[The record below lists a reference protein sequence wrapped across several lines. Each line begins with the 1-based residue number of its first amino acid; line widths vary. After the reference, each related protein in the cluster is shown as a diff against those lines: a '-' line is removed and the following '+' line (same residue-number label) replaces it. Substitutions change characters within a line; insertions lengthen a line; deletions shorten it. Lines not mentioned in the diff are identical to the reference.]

1 MRRPVSTDSA
11 SRPRAPV
18 STRHALA
25 LAFDLALRRD
35 PVHSLV
41 VPLLLRGP
49 WILAIALLPE
59 PGPHERTAGR
69 LALGAVALVGDLVT
83 ALVVGAM
90 LRVRARSVFNT
101 APGVRPAPVGACY
114 AAGLRRVPWL
124 FATEAMRNFTLA
136 LAFVP
141 SAFAGFD
148 PAAAAGSPLK
158 PVLLAAISLALA
170 VPALFVLFRLGVA
183 TEAVVLDAPDLA
195 TAFQSSFVRM
205 KGRMERWLELIMAG
219 GVLVLVPALLMTAV
233 WLLLPA
239 LSWTTSVSIM
249 WLLVAGMWPVL
260 QYAWTFFYLRLI
272 EIEPFLVSSP
282 APAPTTVS
290 PSNG

>member
-1 MRRPVSTDSA
+1 VSTDPA

-25 LAFDLALRRD
+25 LAFDLAFRRD

-69 LALGAVALVGDLVT
+69 LALGAVALVGDLIT

-101 APGVRPAPVGACY
+101 APGVRPAPASACY

-141 SAFAGFD
+141 SAFAGLD
-148 PAAAAGSPLK
+148 PAAEAPLK
-158 PVLLAAISLALA
+158 PALLAAISLALA
-170 VPALFVLFRLGVA
+170 VPAIFVLFRLGVA
-183 TEAVVLDAPDLA
+183 TEAVVLDASDLA
-195 TAFQSSFVRM
+195 GAFQSSFLRM
-205 KGRMERWLELIMAG
+205 RGRIERWFELIMAG

-233 WLLLPA
+233 WLMVPA
-239 LSWTTSVSIM
+239 LSWTTSVAVM

-260 QYAWTFFYLRLI
+260 QYAWTFFYLRLV
-272 EIEPFLVSSP
+272 EIEPIVGSAR
-282 APAPTTVS
+282 APLGAAPTVS

>member
-1 MRRPVSTDSA
+1 MSTDIA

-25 LAFDLALRRD
+25 LAFDLAFRRD
-35 PVHSLV
+35 PFHSLV
-41 VPLLLRGP
+41 VPFLLRGP
-49 WILAIALLPE
+49 WIMAIALQPD
-59 PGPHERTAGR
+59 PGPHERTTGR
-69 LALGAVALVGDLVT
+69 LALGAAALVGDLVT

-101 APGVRPAPVGACY
+101 APGVRPAPARACY

-124 FATEAMRNFTLA
+124 FATEVMRNVALA

-141 SAFAGFD
+141 SALGGLD
-148 PAAAAGSPLK
+148 PAGAPGSLEPA
-158 PVLLAAISLALA
+158 LLAAISLALA
-170 VPALFVLFRLGVA
+170 VPALFVLFRLAVA

-195 TAFQSSFVRM
+195 GAFENSFVRM
-205 KGRMERWLELIMAG
+205 RGRLERWCELIMAG
-219 GVLVLVPALLMTAV
+219 GVLVLIPALLMTAV
-233 WLLLPA
+233 WLLVPA
-239 LSWTTSVSIM
+239 MAWTTSVSIM
-249 WLLVAGMWPVL
+249 WLLVAGLWPVL

-272 EIEPFLVSSP
+272 EVEPIPGASRARLEAGP
-282 APAPTTVS
+282 TVS